1 MFALAAG
8 LGASE
13 ERVPAGLDAIV
24 GEGGKGLS
32 VGESQR
38 LQLARVIIANPRLLI
53 LDEARANLDFATELG
68 QADACQTETGTHL
81 SLWRIATRWAK
92 DADWILVLDRG
103 RLAGSGKRS
112 DLIHSGGWFATLSQ
126 GAPQEPP
133 A

>member
-8 LGASE
+8 LGAAE

-68 QADACQTETGTHL
+68 QADACQTETGTHDYRCGA
-81 SLWRIATRWAK
+81 SL
-92 DADWILVLDRG
+92 LDGQKMLTGFWYWTAAGLPG
-103 RLAGSGKRS
+103 RVN
-112 DLIHSGGWFATLSQ
+112 DLI
-126 GAPQEPP
+126 
-133 A
+133 